1 MRGKIKVLLVG
12 LGSEI
17 GSTLISILNSKKN
30 NLEIKGILTNQI
42 FKNDSKKNFESI
54 KSRLI

>member
-17 GSTLISILNSKKN
+17 GSTLISILTLKD
-30 NLEIKGILTNQI
+30 NLEIKKRNTN
-42 FKNDSKKNFESI
+42 
-54 KSRLI
+54 KSNI